1 MAEDERVNGL
11 EDLRKRIDALDDALV
26 KLLNARAA
34 CALEIG
40 RVKKQIGLAIYQPSR
55 EAEVLGHVQ
64 QINPGPL
71 DDGAVR
77 RLFERIIDEARR
89 LERIAEG
96 EHPDE
101 YPENP

>member
-1 MAEDERVNGL
+1 MAEEQLVSALD
-11 EDLRKRIDALDDALV
+11 DLRKRIDGLDEALV
-26 KLLNARAA
+26 RLLNARAA

-40 RVKKQIGLAIYQPSR
+40 RVKKELALPIYQPTR

-71 DDGAVR
+71 DDGAVK

-96 EHPDE
+96 EHPDGAQ
-101 YPENP
+101 PTL

>member
-1 MAEDERVNGL
+1 MAEEQLVKTLD
-11 EDLRKRIDALDDALV
+11 DLRRRIDGLDEALV
-26 KLLNARAA
+26 RLLNARAA

-40 RVKKQIGLAIYQPSR
+40 RVKKELNLALYQPSR
-55 EAEVLGHVQ
+55 EAEVLMHVQ

-89 LERIAEG
+89 LERIADGHDGDTHTVKE
-96 EHPDE
+96 
-101 YPENP
+101 